1 MKADEAMDEL
11 WKVASH
17 PQVPEYEKKR
27 LLKIIYFIEA
37 QEAALEAKHT
47 ALVTLARR
55 VTTLSGQNEESDVS
69 ARGFEN

>member
-1 MKADEAMDEL
+1 MDEL

-47 ALVTLARR
+47 ALVTLARKI
-55 VTTLSGQNEESDVS
+55 TTLSGQNEGSDVS

>member
-1 MKADEAMDEL
+1 MDEL

-27 LLKIIYFIEA
+27 LLKVIYFIEA
-37 QEAALEAKHT
+37 QESALEAKHT
-47 ALVTLARR
+47 ALINLARR